1 MKALLITL
9 AAVLFSNVSFAADSI
24 ACARDGET
32 SAVILLHKSA
42 YKSDTYLATI
52 VEGLV
57 PNYIE
62 HKEASVSKEGARDV
76 VSLKDE
82 DNNLITIKLD
92 KGLLSKDADEEGS
105 GSLTIEMRSN
115 SKVKHTEALDCLIYE

>member
-1 MKALLITL
+1 MKTILFTL
-9 AAVLFSNVSFAADSI
+9 VAVLFSNVSMAADSI

-32 SAVILLHKSA
+32 SAVILLHKSIE
-42 YKSDTYLATI
+42 KPGSYLATI

-57 PNYIE
+57 PNYID
-62 HKEASVSKEGARDV
+62 HQEATISREGSSDV
-76 VSLKDE
+76 ISLKDE
-82 DNNLITIKLD
+82 DNNQITIKLD
-92 KGLLSKDADEEGS
+92 KGLMSKEINEEGS

>member
-32 SAVILLHKSA
+32 SAVILLQKSS
-42 YKSDTYLATI
+42 YKADTYLVTI

-62 HKEASVSKEGARDV
+62 HKEASVSKEGASDV
-76 VSLKDE
+76 ISLKDE
-82 DNNLITIKLD
+82 DNNQITIKLD
-92 KGLLSKDADEEGS
+92 KGLLSKDVEEEGS

>member
-42 YKSDTYLATI
+42 YKADAYVATI

-57 PNYIE
+57 PNYID
-62 HKEASVSKEGARDV
+62 HQEALVTKDGASDV
-76 VSLKDE
+76 ISLKDE

-92 KGLLSKDADEEGS
+92 KGLLSREVEEEGS